1 MALIASIG
9 SLPLIALSSMTVIL
23 SAAALPAEN
32 MLLARYTPS
41 RHRSLASGVKFV
53 LAFSIANPAILLA
66 SWVGGRSGE
75 FTQLYPILAAIAA
88 SPPWEPVFSPPPGRP
103 GPRPLRPAAFP
114 HRGRAF
120 LLITHTCTPW
130 TARTTLP

>member
-41 RHRSLASGVKFV
+41 RHRSLAFGVKFV

-66 SWVGGRSGE
+66 SWVAGRSGE
-75 FTQLYPILAAIAA
+75 FTQLYLILAAIAA
-88 SPPWEPVFSPPPGRP
+88 V
-103 GPRPLRPAAFP
+103 AAVEI
-114 HRGRAF
+114 GRA
-120 LLITHTCTPW
+120 HVCTPV
-130 TARTTLP
+130 TNAQLVCSRLLEKKTT